1 MRSAGG
7 LAFSSPA
14 HTVLMPAGYGEGMGH
29 LERAHHLSTYRLD
42 TTDGVAGRVHDL
54 YFDDRRWL
62 VRYLVVDVH
71 HALSSRRVL
80 ISPVCVRSTDAGSR
94 RFTVSLTRE
103 QIRRSPGVDADRP
116 VSRQHEVMLHEYYRL
131 PFYWKDE
138 HPLDTRTAD
147 PHLRSMRAIRGYAV
161 IGRDAA
167 VGHVDDF
174 LVDCGA
180 WTVSDVLIAR
190 RQWLAGTRR
199 CLPVSAIGRVSWV
212 GKAVYLDTAAV
223 GQTA

>member
-1 MRSAGG
+1 MRSAGR
-7 LAFSSPA
+7 LDFSSPA
-14 HTVLMPAGYGEGMGH
+14 HTVLMPAGYGEDMGH

-42 TTDGVAGRVHDL
+42 ATDGVAGRVHDL

-103 QIRRSPGVDADRP
+103 QIRRSPDVDADRP
-116 VSRQHEVMLHEYYRL
+116 VSRQHEVMLHE
-131 PFYWKDE
+131 
-138 HPLDTRTAD
+138 AD
-147 PHLRSMRAIRGYAV
+147 PHLRSMRAIRGYTV